1 MPGVRYSA
9 AVGIDSERTGTQ
21 RLHVVA
27 EVRDE
32 SAATPEYRDLVR
44 EIVSACTQA
53 RGHRP
58 ARVLLVRAGTIPKT
72 SSGKIQRSRL
82 AQMIQADELR
92 AALVARVME
101 IGAHLPVYGAAATR
115 EGITLVARRVE
126 ALGFDSLWVSDHVV
140 IPWEIRSRYPYNAT
154 GDFPL
159 SPATDF
165 LEPLTA
171 LTLAAAVTA
180 RVRLGTSVLVLPH
193 RHPVLTA
200 KMLATLD
207 HLAPGRVIL
216 GAGVGWMREEI
227 ELFGVPYGRR
237 GAWTDEAIAV
247 MRACWRDD
255 RVSHR
260 GEFFSFENLGC
271 RPRPASGTIP
281 IWIGGHTDRALK
293 RVATLGDGWHA
304 AFPTPAALGEGIA
317 RLRAACQSDR
327 PRPGRAHDQRAARPL
342 RQAPRRRPAG
352 RAARAERSR
361 RRPRD
366 PRVADARRR
375 RDDGHLRALRHR
387 GPRAPLAVRRVGYSL
402 APDFAQ
408 SSRNFLRPMSVSG
421 CFISCC
427 STLNGIV
434 HTWAP
439 ALAASTTCSGLRM
452 DAASTCVLKP

>member
-1 MPGVRYSA
+1 
-9 AVGIDSERTGTQ
+9 
-21 RLHVVA
+21 
-27 EVRDE
+27 
-32 SAATPEYRDLVR
+32 
-44 EIVSACTQA
+44 
-53 RGHRP
+53 
-58 ARVLLVRAGTIPKT
+58 
-72 SSGKIQRSRL
+72 
-82 AQMIQADELR
+82 
-92 AALVARVME
+92 ME

-159 SPATDF
+159 SPGTDF

-171 LTLAAAVTA
+171 LTLAAAVTS

-260 GEFFSFENLGC
+260 GEFFNFENLGC
-271 RPRPASGTIP
+271 RPRPANGTIP

-293 RVATLGDGWHA
+293 RVVSLGDGWHA
-304 AFPTPAALGEGIA
+304 AFPTPSALGEGIA
-317 RLRAACQSDR
+317 RLRAACQSS
-327 PRPGRAHDQRAARPL
+327 GRDPAALTISARL
-342 RQAPRRRPAG
+342 GLSAKRPADDLL
-352 RAARAERSR
+352 AE
-361 RRPRD
+361 
-366 PRVADARRR
+366 
-375 RDDGHLRALRHR
+375 LRALSDLGVAHVILESRMR
-387 GPRAPLAVRRVGYSL
+387 DVAEMTDIYERFATEVRARL
-402 APDFAQ
+402 
-408 SSRNFLRPMSVSG
+408 
-421 CFISCC
+421 
-427 STLNGIV
+427 
-434 HTWAP
+434 
-439 ALAASTTCSGLRM
+439 
-452 DAASTCVLKP
+452 